1 MGFPKPLLYPPLPKG
16 RIRKNQQLTEDMIRY
31 GIVVHGGAGS
41 SSDFSDGCKAAC
53 ESAFDFL
60 EAGKSALDAVVEAA
74 CILEDDGRFNA
85 GSGSALRLD
94 GKTIEMD
101 ASVMDSEGNIGI
113 VIALR
118 EIKNPILV
126 ARAVLNT
133 PHVALAG
140 EGATAFARK
149 LGFQP
154 FDKSSQRALER
165 YQMVRQCIKK
175 NKLGKESPLWKGHN
189 IEALWNF
196 PGVPYKEIFC
206 DTIGA
211 VAIDKKGV
219 LAVANSTGGFSPM
232 MLGRVGDSP
241 MVGCGFYS
249 APECA
254 LAATGMGEMIIKK
267 MFARTVYDMI
277 FRGENIK
284 KACEKGVALF
294 PLEIGTGIIAI
305 SKENYMVASNREMA
319 HYIMVKER

>member
-1 MGFPKPLLYPPLPKG
+1 
-16 RIRKNQQLTEDMIRY
+16 MIHY

-41 SSDFSDGCKAAC
+41 PSPFSDGCKAAC
-53 ESAFDFL
+53 ESAFSLL

-74 CILEDDGRFNA
+74 RILEDDGRFKA

-118 EIKNPILV
+118 DIKNPILI
-126 ARAVLNT
+126 AKAVLNT
-133 PHVALAG
+133 PQVALAG

-154 FDKSSQRALER
+154 FSKSSQRALKR
-165 YQMVRQCIKK
+165 YQTVKQCIKE
-175 NKLGKESPLWKGHN
+175 NKLGKESPLWKGHD

-196 PGVPYKEIFC
+196 PDVSYREIFC

-241 MVGCGFYS
+241 MIGCGFYAGS
-249 APECA
+249 TCA
-254 LAATGMGEMIIKK
+254 LATTGMGEMIIKK
-267 MFARTVYDMI
+267 MFAKTVYDI
-277 FRGENIK
+277 ISNGEDIK
-284 KACEKGVALF
+284 KACKKGMALF
-294 PLEIGTGIIAI
+294 PLEISVGIIAI
-305 SKENYMVASNREMA
+305 SKTGYSVVANTEMA
-319 HYIMVKER
+319 HYAMVKEKK

>member
-1 MGFPKPLLYPPLPKG
+1 MFN
-16 RIRKNQQLTEDMIRY
+16 IRLIHY
-31 GIVVHGGAGS
+31 GIIAHGGAGS
-41 SSDFSDGCKAAC
+41 PPHFSDGCKAAC
-53 ESAFDFL
+53 ESAFSLL
-60 EAGKSALDAVVEAA
+60 ETGKSALDAVVEAA
-74 CILEDDGRFNA
+74 RVLEDDGRFNA

-118 EIKNPILV
+118 DIKNPILI

-154 FDKSSQRALER
+154 FGKSSQRALER
-165 YQMVRQCIKK
+165 YQMVKQCIKK
-175 NKLGKESPLWKGHN
+175 SNLEKESLLWKGHD
-189 IEALWNF
+189 IESLWNF
-196 PGVPYKEIFC
+196 PDVSYREIFC

-211 VAIDKKGV
+211 VAIDKEGV

-241 MVGCGFYS
+241 MIGCGFYS
-249 APECA
+249 GPECA
-254 LAATGMGEMIIKK
+254 LAATGMGEMIIRK

-277 FRGENIK
+277 FSGNDIK
-284 KACEKGVALF
+284 GACAEGVAMF
-294 PLEIGTGIIAI
+294 PPEIGVGIIAV
-305 SKENYMVASNREMA
+305 SKTGYAIVANTEMA
-319 HYIMVKER
+319 HHVMVKER

>member
-1 MGFPKPLLYPPLPKG
+1 
-16 RIRKNQQLTEDMIRY
+16 MIHY
-31 GIVVHGGAGS
+31 GIIAHGGAGS
-41 SSDFSDGCKAAC
+41 PPHFSDGCKAAC
-53 ESAFDFL
+53 ESAFGLL
-60 EAGKSALDAVVEAA
+60 ETGKSALDAVVEAA
-74 CILEDDGRFNA
+74 RILEDDGRFNA

-101 ASVMDSEGNIGI
+101 ASVMNSEGNIGI

-118 EIKNPILV
+118 DIKNPILI
-126 ARAVLNT
+126 AKAVLNT

-149 LGFQP
+149 LGSQP

-165 YQMVRQCIKK
+165 YQMVKQCIKK
-175 NKLGKESPLWKGHN
+175 NKLGKESPLWKDHD

-196 PGVPYKEIFC
+196 PDVSYREIFC

-241 MVGCGFYS
+241 MIGCGFYAGS
-249 APECA
+249 ACA
-254 LAATGMGEMIIKK
+254 LATTGMGEMIIKK
-267 MFARTVYDMI
+267 MFAKTVYDMI
-277 FRGENIK
+277 SNGEDIK
-284 KACEKGVALF
+284 KACNKGVALF
-294 PLEIGTGIIAI
+294 PLEISVGIIAI
-305 SKENYMVASNREMA
+305 SKKGYTIAANSEMA
-319 HYIMVKER
+319 HYAMVKERK

>member
-1 MGFPKPLLYPPLPKG
+1 
-16 RIRKNQQLTEDMIRY
+16 
-31 GIVVHGGAGS
+31 
-41 SSDFSDGCKAAC
+41 
-53 ESAFDFL
+53 
-60 EAGKSALDAVVEAA
+60 
-74 CILEDDGRFNA
+74 
-85 GSGSALRLD
+85 LRLD

-118 EIKNPILV
+118 DIKNPILI

-154 FDKSSQRALER
+154 FGKSSQRALER
-165 YQMVRQCIKK
+165 YQMVKQCIKK
-175 NKLGKESPLWKGHN
+175 SNLEKESLLWKGHD
-189 IEALWNF
+189 IESLWNF
-196 PGVPYKEIFC
+196 PDVSYREIFC

-211 VAIDKKGV
+211 VAIDKEGV

-241 MVGCGFYS
+241 MIGCGFYS
-249 APECA
+249 GPECA
-254 LAATGMGEMIIKK
+254 LAATGMGEMIIRK

-277 FRGENIK
+277 FSGNDIK
-284 KACEKGVALF
+284 GACEEGVAMF
-294 PLEIGTGIIAI
+294 PPEIGVGIIAV
-305 SKENYMVASNREMA
+305 SKTGYAIVANTEMA
-319 HYIMVKER
+319 HHVMVKER

>member
-1 MGFPKPLLYPPLPKG
+1 MTITHCSLIK
-16 RIRKNQQLTEDMIRY
+16 MIHY
-31 GIVVHGGAGS
+31 GIITHGGAGS
-41 SSDFSDGCKAAC
+41 PNHFSDGCKAAC
-53 ESAFDFL
+53 ESGFNLL
-60 EAGKSALDAVVEAA
+60 EAGKSSLDAVVEAA
-74 CILEDDGRFNA
+74 HLLEDDGRFNA

-101 ASVMDSEGNIGI
+101 ASVMDSEGHIGI

-118 EIKNPILV
+118 GIKNPVLI

-133 PHVALAG
+133 PHVVLAG

-154 FDKSSQRALER
+154 FGKSSQRAIER
-165 YQMVRQCIKK
+165 YQMVKQCIKK
-175 NKLGKESPLWKGHN
+175 SKLARESPLWRGHDV
-189 IEALWNF
+189 EALWNF
-196 PGVPYKEIFC
+196 PDVSYSEIFC

-241 MVGCGFYS
+241 MIGCGFYS
-249 APECA
+249 GPACA

-277 FRGENIK
+277 FSGEDIK
-284 KACEKGVALF
+284 GACEKGVAIF
-294 PLEIGTGIIAI
+294 PPEIGTGIIAI
-305 SKENYMVASNREMA
+305 GKTGYAIAANAEMA
-319 HYIMVKER
+319 HHVMVKEK